1 MTEPHWKSIAHQ
13 KRLTQLQSIP
23 SPWRLSS
30 SSISS
35 TSPKSPIEIIQTC
48 GILSPQ
54 ELRWTEVNDITELVC
69 LLASRSVTSV
79 QLTTAFCKRAAVAQQ
94 LTGCLTEIFFDRA
107 LQRAKFLDEEFERTG
122 KVTGPLHG
130 VPVSIKDRFDV
141 EGFDTTIGTY
151 PTLTIS
157 LRLVLGVCAKLS

>member
-23 SPWRLSS
+23 SSWRLSS
-30 SSISS
+30 SIPS
-35 TSPKSPIEIIQTC
+35 TSSKSPIEIIQTC
-48 GILSPQ
+48 DILSPQ
-54 ELRWTEVNDITELVC
+54 ELQWTEVRDITELVC

-94 LTGCLTEIFFDRA
+94 LTGCLTEILFDRA
-107 LQRAKFLDEEFERTG
+107 LQRAKILDEEFERTG
-122 KVTGPLHG
+122 KMTGPLHG

-157 LRLVLGVCAKLS
+157 LRLVFECLC